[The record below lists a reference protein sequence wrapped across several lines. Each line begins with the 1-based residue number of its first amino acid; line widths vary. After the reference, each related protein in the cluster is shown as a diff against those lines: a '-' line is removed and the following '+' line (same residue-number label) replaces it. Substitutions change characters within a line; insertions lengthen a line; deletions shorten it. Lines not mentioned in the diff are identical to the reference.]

1 MEEAQN
7 GALIFAFYYAD
18 LSSERL
24 KIPKRFMRKMEGR
37 ITGLVFLFDLSGS
50 AWRIELIQ
58 QNGGFFLHHGYDG
71 DLRFTVLISYK
82 SLCEK
87 EAAFRFGYS
96 QACSNFEKYVYM
108 ERKRGREEAASS
120 GNKLVDG
127 ATKKMRNGLS
137 QFHSECI
144 DEG

>member
-1 MEEAQN
+1 
-7 GALIFAFYYAD
+7 
-18 LSSERL
+18 
-24 KIPKRFMRKMEGR
+24 MEGR
-37 ITGLVFLFDLSGS
+37 ITGSVWLFDPSGS
-50 AWRIELIQ
+50 AWSIELIQ
-58 QNGGFFLHHGYDG
+58 QNGDLFLHHGYNG

-96 QACSNFEKYVYM
+96 QASSNFEKYVYM

-127 ATKKMRNGLS
+127 ATKKMKNGLAEKKQLVPRKKIHMKS
-137 QFHSECI
+137 LGWMLYYEKPVFSLRNS
-144 DEG
+144 DSPSVPFKK